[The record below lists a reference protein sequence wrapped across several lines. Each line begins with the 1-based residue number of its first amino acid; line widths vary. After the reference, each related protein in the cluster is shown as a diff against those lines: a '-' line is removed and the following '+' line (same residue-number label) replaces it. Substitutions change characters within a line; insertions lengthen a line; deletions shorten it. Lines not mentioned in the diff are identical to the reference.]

1 MSLFV
6 ARFDGHCKG
15 CGEGIEAGDYV
26 GYIEDEVGIRCAG
39 CVDAYDEG
47 WDEIDFYDEEE
58 WDRDDVV

>member
-1 MSLFV
+1 MSLFL

-39 CVDAYDEG
+39 CIDAYDEDFDD
-47 WDEIDFYDEEE
+47 WDADEEYE
-58 WDRDDVV
+58 HDDVS